1 MSFLRNNPWYVVFF
15 AVGFVCSL
23 PYSVEEVHGALE
35 VVSVLMIAA
44 LFASLL
50 VPFAAFSAEERWY
63 KWWLQNA
70 PLAAFGAYA
79 YEVLM
84 VLTLVKVVLVI
95 AAMGMH
101 IGYWASGI
109 HSRAYR
115 FEQLRHSGLATQ
127 EQIAQIC
134 RLNANGRSGDADK
147 MVQEL
152 LKLNVASSY

>member
-1 MSFLRNNPWYVVFF
+1 MSLIRQNPWYVVFF
-15 AVGFVCSL
+15 VVGFISSL

-50 VPFAAFSAEERWY
+50 VPFAAFCAEERWY

-70 PLAAFGAYA
+70 PLAAFGGYA

-84 VLTLVKVVLVI
+84 QPTAIKVVLVI

-115 FEQLRHSGLATQ
+115 FEQLRYSGLATP
-127 EQIAQIC
+127 EQIQQIC
-134 RLNANGRSGDADK
+134 RLNANGQSGKADEI
-147 MVQEL
+147 VREL
-152 LKLNVASSY
+152 LKLDGAA